1 MVLNMQQEP
10 LTTVLYRLY
19 QAVWRYRV
27 LFLGLVFGLS
37 FLLWS
42 LVALIP
48 NTYLAQ
54 AKVYIDTQSLLKP
67 LLKGITVDSNA
78 YSRVLEMTKILFS
91 RANIEKIAAASD
103 LELTAK
109 SLYQRERLYQNLAKN
124 IQLKRNGE
132 TDLYTIEVLH
142 SDPKTAK
149 LLVQSVLNLF
159 VELSLQS
166 THGDRN
172 HANDFLDQQIN
183 DYEIRLQSSER
194 KLADFKRG
202 HVDELPKEN
211 QGYYDKLQ
219 QALTQLEQAML
230 DLEMLKNQKIALM
243 QQWQPDQQSGEKNN
257 FVSNILLVKLNRL
270 NQLLAE
276 KQIKYTD
283 AHPDVQQLLQEIA
296 QIKKKLLSN
305 EQPGSLDFKEDSLA
319 FQQWQI
325 ALSDITSQM
334 AGAEA
339 KVVTWKTR
347 VDHLRTK
354 VDSMIEVETGL
365 SGLNRDYAIL
375 QRQHQA
381 LLERREAAN
390 ITQQSDLTNESW
402 QFQLIDPPYVLGIP
416 VKPNRLFLNLA
427 AFVFSL
433 GTSLSLCYALYQFK
447 PQLLNINKNKT
458 FFTFNNSLASDA
470 AFSQFSRNKQSQIE
484 TALKW
489 YEKPHFFY
497 GSLVFYGMVF
507 VLLLFKTSYY

>member
-1 MVLNMQQEP
+1 MQQEP
-10 LTTVLYRLY
+10 LTAVLYRLY

-27 LFLGLVFGLS
+27 LFLALVFGLS
-37 FLLWS
+37 VFLWS
-42 LVALIP
+42 LIALMP

-54 AKVYIDTQSLLKP
+54 AKVYIDTKSLLKP

-109 SLYQRERLYQNLAKN
+109 SIYQRERLYQDLAKD

-132 TDLYTIEVLH
+132 TDLYTIEVVH
-142 SDPKTAK
+142 SNPKTAK

-183 DYEIRLQSSER
+183 EYEIRLQSAER

-202 HVDELPKEN
+202 NVDELPKEN

-230 DLEMLKNQKIALM
+230 DLEMLKNQKTALM
-243 QQWQPDQQSGEKNN
+243 HQWQPDQKSGEKNN

-270 NQLLAE
+270 SQALAE

-283 AHPDVQQLLQEIA
+283 AYPDIQQLNQEIE
-296 QIKKKLLSN
+296 QTKRQLLSN
-305 EQPGSLDFKEDSLA
+305 DQAGTLDFKEDSLA

-325 ALSDITSQM
+325 ALSEITSQM
-334 AGAEA
+334 AAAEA
-339 KVVTWKTR
+339 KVVTWKNR
-347 VDHLRTK
+347 VEHLRTK

-381 LLERREAAN
+381 LLERRESAN

-402 QFQLIDPPYVLGIP
+402 QLQLIDPPYVLGIP
-416 VKPNRLFLNLA
+416 IKPNRIFLNVA
-427 AFVFSL
+427 AFIFSI
-433 GTSLSLCYALYQFK
+433 GSSLAFCYALYQFK
-447 PQLLNINKNKT
+447 PQLLSAQKQQI
-458 FFTFNNSLASDA
+458 FFTFRNHMSSDSS
-470 AFSQFSRNKQSQIE
+470 FSPFPMHKQNKIE
-484 TALKW
+484 TAIKW
-489 YEKPHFFY
+489 YAKPRFFY
-497 GSLVFYGMVF
+497 GSLLLYGMIF
-507 VLLLFKTSYY
+507 LLLLFKTSYY